1 MEDANQMVLLENIQR
16 MIFTFRGVQVMIDKD
31 LAQIYQVENKR
42 LNEQVRRNITRFPEE
57 FRFQLNDAEKA
68 QLVANCDRF
77 KSLKHSTVNPFAF
90 SKLETGALEM
100 LKKLDEVIRKN
111 LERLGYGK

>member
-68 QLVANCDRF
+68 ELVANCDRF

-90 SKLETGALEM
+90 TEQ
-100 LKKLDEVIRKN
+100 
-111 LERLGYGK
+111 